1 MEKYWKLLILSVNQY
16 IECETEEEVNHL
28 IDCFCK
34 DMEQERTYKRH
45 TIETQYPNYNF
56 EHVTVFDSSNVR
68 QFIYFFD
75 TIEEQCDAFEE
86 EIIELRTHRETDF
99 DPCIDTPLIRDLA
112 YESQDMIHKICK
124 EFDERTKSLME
135 RIRELESDEESNQ
148 LDKLRKRFDN
158 LVKED
163 TSRILSLEQE
173 FQELQTQRDNLVNK
187 NAELEGK
194 LIRYAGKIDE
204 LERNNSALKEAH
216 EHISSLYKKAQ
227 DELFTARRSRDFWH
241 KKFLD
246 NVSPNDYPF

>member
-1 MEKYWKLLILSVNQY
+1 MSKYWKLLILSANQY

-28 IDCFCK
+28 IDSFCK
-34 DMEQERTYKRH
+34 DMEEERLYKRH

-75 TIEEQCDAFEE
+75 TIEEEYDSLAERTCDMN
-86 EIIELRTHRETDF
+86 I

-135 RIRELESDEESNQ
+135 RIRELESHSESNQ
-148 LDKLRKRFDN
+148 LETLR
-158 LVKED
+158 E
-163 TSRILSLEQE
+163 
-173 FQELQTQRDNLVNK
+173 QRDNLVNK

-194 LIRYAGKIDE
+194 LIRYAGEIANKDE
-204 LERNNSALKEAH
+204 EIATLKKAY
-216 EHISSLYKKAQ
+216 EHISKLYKRSQNEA
-227 DELFTARRSRDFWH
+227 FTARRSRDFWH
-241 KKFLD
+241 EKFLEVANPD
-246 NVSPNDYPF
+246 DYPF